1 MRDVVASRT
10 RGFTLVE
17 AVIVVGITGILAAI
31 VAVFIVRPVEGY
43 VDAARRAEMTDTAD
57 TALRRIARDL
67 RLALPNSVRTSGNQ
81 ALEFLL
87 TRTGGRYRA
96 APPDSGAF
104 DILDFNDPDDDSF
117 DVLGPA
123 MTFEATTP
131 TNQNEI
137 VIYNL
142 GIPGADAYEGN
153 TTSVHNRRAYAGP
166 TGSVSTIQITSSS
179 VFPADSP
186 SHRFQVVETPVS
198 YICNLTDGTLTR
210 YWGYTIVGTQPV
222 PPTASSS
229 ALLARNVS
237 ACVFTYAPGFTA
249 SNGLVT
255 LRLSITEAGE
265 TVTLYHEVHV
275 SNVP

>member
-1 MRDVVASRT
+1 MRAAEAIRE

-17 AVIVVGITGILAAI
+17 AVIVIGITGILAAI

-43 VDAARRAEMTDTAD
+43 YDAARRAEMTDTAD

-81 ALEFLL
+81 AMEFLL

-96 APPDSGAF
+96 AAPDSGAF
-104 DILDFNDPDDDSF
+104 DILDFNDPEDKSF

-123 MTFEATTP
+123 MSFEATSL

-142 GIPGADAYEGN
+142 GIPGADAYEGL
-153 TTSVHNRRAYAGP
+153 NRRTYAGP
-166 TGSVSTIQITSSS
+166 TGAVGTIRITSAQA
-179 VFPADSP
+179 FPADSP

-198 YICNLTDGTLTR
+198 YICDLAEGTLTR
-210 YWGYTIVGTQPV
+210 YWGYTIANAQAV
-222 PPTASSS
+222 PPAPASS
-229 ALLARNVS
+229 ALLARKVS
-237 ACVFTYAPGFTA
+237 ACTFSYAAGFTA
-249 SNGLVT
+249 RNGLVT
-255 LRLSITEAGE
+255 LRLSITEGGE

>member
-1 MRDVVASRT
+1 MRATGASRT

-17 AVIVVGITGILAAI
+17 AVIVIGITGILAAI

-87 TRTGGRYRA
+87 TRDGGRYRA
-96 APPDSGAF
+96 AAPDGGAF
-104 DILDFNDPDDDSF
+104 DILDFNDPGDQAF
-117 DVLGPA
+117 EVLGRT
-123 MTFEATTP
+123 MTFEPTTL

-153 TTSVHNRRAYAGP
+153 TDSTHNRRTYAGAAG
-166 TGSVSTIQITSSS
+166 TVSTIQIASSRA
-179 VFPADSP
+179 FPADSP

-210 YWGYTIVGTQPV
+210 YWGYTITSAQNV
-222 PPTASSS
+222 PPAPASS

-249 SNGLVT
+249 RNGLVT

>member
-1 MRDVVASRT
+1 MRAAEAIRE

-17 AVIVVGITGILAAI
+17 AVIVIGITGILAAI

-43 VDAARRAEMTDTAD
+43 YDAARRAEMTDTAD

-81 ALEFLL
+81 AMEFLL

-96 APPDSGAF
+96 AAPDSGTF
-104 DILDFNDPDDDSF
+104 DILDFNDPNDKSF

-123 MTFEATTP
+123 MSFETTSL

-142 GIPGADAYEGN
+142 GIPGADAYEG
-153 TTSVHNRRAYAGP
+153 VNRRTYAGP
-166 TGSVSTIQITSSS
+166 TGAVSTIQITSSEA
-179 VFPADSP
+179 FPADSP

-198 YICNLTDGTLTR
+198 YICDLAEGTLTR
-210 YWGYTIVGTQPV
+210 YWGYTITNAQAV
-222 PPTASSS
+222 PPAPASSAPP
-229 ALLARNVS
+229 ALLASNVS
-237 ACVFTYAPGFTA
+237 ACTFSYAAGFTA
-249 SNGLVT
+249 RNGLVT
-255 LRLSITEAGE
+255 LRLSITEGGE